1 MATQIV
7 MDHTGDTR
15 HVFEPTYLKVVA
27 KAEHRFRQLTSVG
40 FTAAVRTGRA
50 TSQSRDRSI
59 LRQKETLF
67 FPRLVGG

>member
-15 HVFEPTYLKVVA
+15 HIFEPTDLKAVV

-40 FTAAVRTGRA
+40 FTAAVRMEVGR
-50 TSQSRDRSI
+50 RRSHAI
-59 LRQKETLF
+59 VRS
-67 FPRLVGG
+67 